1 VLLLTQGEHK
11 MFRDQLRSF
20 APLAFALITVGEALA
35 VPAQERP
42 SPAALIAAQR
52 DAMGPLVYMDGVW
65 RGPAEMIAEANEKYW
80 VFSAFICRQPI
91 PHNPHFKNH
100 AWAELA
106 LRSCIASASAA

>member
-1 VLLLTQGEHK
+1 

-20 APLAFALITVGEALA
+20 APLAFALVITVGAALA

-65 RGPAEMIAEANEKYW
+65 RGPAWIILPTGEK
-80 VFSAFICRQPI
+80 QTMT
-91 PHNPHFKNH
+91 
-100 AWAELA
+100 
-106 LRSCIASASAA
+106 